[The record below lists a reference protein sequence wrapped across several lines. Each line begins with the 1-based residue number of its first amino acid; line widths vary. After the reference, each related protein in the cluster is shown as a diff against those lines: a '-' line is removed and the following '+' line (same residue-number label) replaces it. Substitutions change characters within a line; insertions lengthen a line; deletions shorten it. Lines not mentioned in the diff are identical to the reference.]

1 MYDGDESV
9 AKDFPHGNAKHPE
22 KTEKPFHNTKKSL
35 LTEMK
40 TSVIDKLPLKVNS
53 DLILAVP
60 QELRRHVVDAPRD
73 LEQVRNA
80 KKSIVKATRLLNDAN
95 YNLCELHFETNFI
108 KDIQIVLE
116 LVVLC
121 YLEGKRNFC
130 CNPLYANVISKLIR
144 NSIFDRNN

>member
-9 AKDFPHGNAKHPE
+9 AKYFPHGNAKHSE
-22 KTEKPFHNTKKSL
+22 KTEKPFHNKKKSL

-80 KKSIVKATRLLNDAN
+80 KKAS
-95 YNLCELHFETNFI
+95 
-108 KDIQIVLE
+108 
-116 LVVLC
+116 
-121 YLEGKRNFC
+121 
-130 CNPLYANVISKLIR
+130 
-144 NSIFDRNN
+144 